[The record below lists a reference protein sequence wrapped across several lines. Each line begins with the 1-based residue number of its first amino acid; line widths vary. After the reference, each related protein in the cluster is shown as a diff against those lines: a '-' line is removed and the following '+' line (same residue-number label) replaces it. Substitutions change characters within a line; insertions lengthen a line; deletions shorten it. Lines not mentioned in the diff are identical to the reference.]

1 MTRTRTEAS
10 TRIADACA
18 RTGTTKTAHAHIV
31 NGKKNTPQKE
41 TKMSDMRKKMLDQ
54 GREIVRLQD
63 LNAELEKLCSKA
75 IRELES
81 ANKAMQNLLIDMAEL
96 DLVRLERMLND

>member
-1 MTRTRTEAS
+1 MT
-10 TRIADACA
+10 DL
-18 RTGTTKTAHAHIV
+18 
-31 NGKKNTPQKE
+31 
-41 TKMSDMRKKMLDQ
+41 RKYILEQ

-81 ANKAMQNLLIDMAEL
+81 ANLAMQNLLVDIADL
-96 DLVRLERMLND
+96 DLQRLQRMLND

>member
-1 MTRTRTEAS
+1 M
-10 TRIADACA
+10 
-18 RTGTTKTAHAHIV
+18 KTAHARIA
-31 NGKKNTPQKE
+31 NGKKNTPEKE
-41 TKMSDMRKKMLDQ
+41 TTMSDMRKYILEQ

-81 ANKAMQNLLIDMAEL
+81 ANLAMQNLLIDLAEL
-96 DLVRLERMLND
+96 DLQRLERMLND

>member
-1 MTRTRTEAS
+1 MMAHA
-10 TRIADACA
+10 RIA
-18 RTGTTKTAHAHIV
+18 
-31 NGKKNTPQKE
+31 NGKKNTSKE
-41 TKMSDMRKKMLDQ
+41 TTMSDMRKYILEQ

-81 ANKAMQNLLIDMAEL
+81 ANRAMQNLLIDIAEL
-96 DLVRLERMLND
+96 DLQRLERMLNS

>member
-1 MTRTRTEAS
+1 MM
-10 TRIADACA
+10 
-18 RTGTTKTAHAHIV
+18 TAHARIA

-41 TKMSDMRKKMLDQ
+41 TKMSEMRKKMFEQ

-81 ANKAMQNLLIDMAEL
+81 ANLAMQNLLVDIADL
-96 DLVRLERMLND
+96 DLQRLQRMLDS

>member
-1 MTRTRTEAS
+1 M
-10 TRIADACA
+10 
-18 RTGTTKTAHAHIV
+18 KTAHARIA

-41 TKMSDMRKKMLDQ
+41 ATMSDMRKKMLEQ

-81 ANKAMQNLLIDMAEL
+81 ANMAMQNLLVDIADL
-96 DLVRLERMLND
+96 DLQRLQRMLDS